1 MIKFRQSQTLTSHF
15 KSFWSIV
22 QCTNQS
28 RKGFQNIEIHGTIG
42 TSMRCGVCLMS
53 NDIWGQNV
61 TEIVNFLAPFYMS
74 HVKIVKMF
82 SIFFHFQVFSL
93 STHPYGCRVIQR
105 ILEFCIPE
113 QTAPILQE
121 LHANTEQLLQDQYG
135 NYVVQHVLERGK
147 QVKIEKFCSNFWHQV
162 S

>member
-1 MIKFRQSQTLTSHF
+1 MVKFQQSPALTLHF

-74 HVKIVKMF
+74 HVKMF

-113 QTAPILQE
+113 QTTPILEE
-121 LHANTEQLLQDQYG
+121 LHSNTEQLLQDQYG

-147 QVKIEKFCSNFWHQV
+147 LV
-162 S
+162 STQI

>member
-1 MIKFRQSQTLTSHF
+1 MTFWPKCDRNSQF
-15 KSFWSIV
+15 
-22 QCTNQS
+22 
-28 RKGFQNIEIHGTIG
+28 FQ
-42 TSMRCGVCLMS
+42 L
-53 NDIWGQNV
+53 
-61 TEIVNFLAPFYMS
+61 PFSVHMS
-74 HVKIVKMF
+74 HVKIVKTF
-82 SIFFHFQVFSL
+82 LFFHFQVFSL

-147 QVKIEKFCSNFWHQV
+147 QVKISDKTLRESSVNVISLLTMCVKRVICE
-162 S
+162 

>member
-1 MIKFRQSQTLTSHF
+1 
-15 KSFWSIV
+15 
-22 QCTNQS
+22 
-28 RKGFQNIEIHGTIG
+28 
-42 TSMRCGVCLMS
+42 
-53 NDIWGQNV
+53 
-61 TEIVNFLAPFYMS
+61 
-74 HVKIVKMF
+74 MF

-147 QVKIEKFCSNFWHQV
+147 QVKISDKIFCDLSVNV
-162 S
+162 ISLLTMCVKRVIRE

>member
-1 MIKFRQSQTLTSHF
+1 MTFGPKCDRNSQFFSSLLH
-15 KSFWSIV
+15 V
-22 QCTNQS
+22 PC
-28 RKGFQNIEIHGTIG
+28 QN
-42 TSMRCGVCLMS
+42 C
-53 NDIWGQNV
+53 QNV
-61 TEIVNFLAPFYMS
+61 LISL
-74 HVKIVKMF
+74 
-82 SIFFHFQVFSL
+82 FHFQVFSL

>member
-1 MIKFRQSQTLTSHF
+1 
-15 KSFWSIV
+15 
-22 QCTNQS
+22 
-28 RKGFQNIEIHGTIG
+28 
-42 TSMRCGVCLMS
+42 
-53 NDIWGQNV
+53 
-61 TEIVNFLAPFYMS
+61 
-74 HVKIVKMF
+74 MF

-135 NYVVQHVLERGK
+135 NYVGQHGLERGK
-147 QVKIEKFCSNFWHQV
+147 QVKISDKIFCDLSVNV
-162 S
+162 ISLLTMCVKRVIRE